1 MKEQIRVFVITPILF
16 GTIAGILSKTLLALE
31 HGMLW
36 VVILLFCVLELWAQF
51 MFVPYW
57 TRRRGQES

>member
-1 MKEQIRVFVITPILF
+1 MKEQIHILVIAPILF

-36 VVILLFCVLELWAQF
+36 VVILLFCALELCAQF

-57 TRRRGQES
+57 TRRRGQVS